1 MDLNGIT
8 VETLS
13 LNTGT
18 IQDVAEN
25 NANLTLNSI
34 VSTSQVLVD
43 GVRPFVESLSLSDNS
58 LAIGQTATLTVAFSE
73 RVSGLETADFT
84 VANGSL
90 SGLTSADGGETWTVT
105 FTPTGN
111 VQDATNVIILENAGY
126 TDLAGNAG
134 TGTIETFNYEVDTR
148 RPTATLVVADTDLA
162 SGEKSLVSITFTEAV
177 TGLMLDDFSVANGIL
192 SDLESG
198 DGGITWTATLTPDSG
213 VEDASNLITLDNTGY
228 QDLAGNT
235 GSGTT
240 ESNNY
245 LVDTVIPTG
254 YSVSIVPDRING
266 INQNNFSFNLK
277 DGYLGS
283 DYSFS
288 ISSSVGGTPVT
299 GTGEVTRNNQ
309 LIDGVNVSSLPDGI
323 LTLTVTITEASG
335 NEGEEV
341 SDTVEKRLPAVL
353 TISVKTQAGE
363 NNLANG
369 EFEIVTDNLFA
380 ANTTVTIQVEGT
392 ANPGSDYQALGTSFD
407 FPGNTPSVLLP
418 VSIIDDFNVEGEETI
433 ILTLTGTDNDLVT
446 IGTPSAATIT
456 ITDNDVATELII
468 TPLPGQNKEYGN
480 DDPVAYSYTV
490 EGFKNGD
497 NISILDGDLSRIAG
511 ENAGTYFYELGDLD
525 AGPNYELVLNPEVF
539 TITPA
544 TLSIEVG
551 RFDKVY
557 GEEDPD
563 LVYTPTGFKRNDTE
577 EILGGVLGRTAGEN
591 VGTYPFNLGSLSA
604 GDNYNLQLISTTP
617 FLITPAPLRL
627 IADNKQKIFGAANPP
642 LTFTYDGLVNG
653 DTQIQT
659 APTLSTTATETSPA
673 GDYPITVDGGSDPN
687 YSILRVNGTLTIG
700 QKKL

>member
-1 MDLNGIT
+1 M
-8 VETLS
+8 
-13 LNTGT
+13 
-18 IQDVAEN
+18 AEN